1 VNLCIYAVM
10 FVFLSRDPSET
21 AIPDIT
27 YYYNIRYNV
36 VLLCGCVY
44 YNILYGSD
52 DRQQSTGRGVQVFS
66 AAIVRD
72 RAYII
77 IIIIYTF

>member
-1 VNLCIYAVM
+1 MCVCVRVDAVM

-27 YYYNIRYNV
+27 YYYNIRYTSSFG
-36 VLLCGCVY
+36 CGCVY

-52 DRQQSTGRGVQVFS
+52 DRQRSTGCGVQVFS

-72 RAYII
+72 QVY
-77 IIIIYTF
+77 IIIIYTC